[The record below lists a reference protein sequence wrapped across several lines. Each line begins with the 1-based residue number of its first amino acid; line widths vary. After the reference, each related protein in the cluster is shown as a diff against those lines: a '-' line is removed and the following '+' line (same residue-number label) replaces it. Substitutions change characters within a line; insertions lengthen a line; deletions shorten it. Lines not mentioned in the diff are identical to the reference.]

1 MTFKKS
7 SQKIFPDELVFPK
20 IIFFQQ
26 NMNSSIDIF
35 FKTMIRLPET
45 VTGFLRFSGMFISIP
60 FLFFRVRTESSLH
73 KSVNTI
79 KVLHEKSM
87 KHFEKFKVL
96 LLETILNLMLF
107 TKTFGIFCK

>member
-1 MTFKKS
+1 
-7 SQKIFPDELVFPK
+7 
-20 IIFFQQ
+20 
-26 NMNSSIDIF
+26 MNSSIDVF
-35 FKTMIRLPET
+35 FNTMIRLPET

-79 KVLHEKSM
+79 KVLHEKSI
-87 KHFEKFKVL
+87 KHFEKLKVL

-107 TKTFGIFCK
+107 TKTLGIFCK